1 MSSRLQDCLTG
12 KDPNYLYPFL
22 MYREPAED
30 LSEEDI
36 VKEIEAIAQSGCG
49 GFLIETRRHSDW
61 GGEGWWK
68 DLGFVL
74 EEARKRNLKVWLT
87 DDESVPSGKAN
98 WAVRKHPHLRRKAL
112 AQNTVDVI
120 GPQPGAALLTE
131 LFQQEGE
138 TLYAAIAYRVS
149 GTDADPVYSDPIDLT
164 GNVQNGL
171 LFWDVPE
178 GFWRVF
184 LIFRTQTRGVK
195 KFWDYVDFLNPASC
209 RLMIDAVYEPHYQKF
224 GEYFGTTL
232 AGFFTDEPVF
242 GNMADAKMNYCEKLG
257 EDTVLLPWREDL
269 LQIIAAEAGWSEEET
284 RLALPSFWRDIGGKT
299 PAIRRRY
306 MDIITRYYS
315 EHFVKPIGRW
325 CADHGVLYTG
335 HVLEDMNAHF
345 RFGWST
351 GHFFRSQEG
360 QHTAGIDLVLQQLK
374 VGGRDISHASASS
387 AKYSDPAFYLYFL
400 GRLGASCG
408 HLYPQMQGRVMCENA
423 GAGGWGE
430 GLSIRKYMLDAMM
443 VAGGNLVCPAVFD
456 PKWNNNHVPPF
467 VYDHGENPQYPFLK
481 PLMCYVNRLCHLL
494 SGGIHRANALVYY
507 PAEGDWAG
515 NITPPQQ
522 TVAPLAQAHIDFDI
536 APWDL
541 LKGDMLTLR
550 NGKLQIHQE
559 CFDALVVPF
568 CDYLPRE
575 ILNRFAEIA
584 RHVPVIFEDRRP
596 KVSETGLVL
605 EDENTL
611 SLPKEAIPGWFLE
624 KGFTDFRLEGCPDLM
639 HLHMSHQGTQTYFF
653 FNLSAAQPIDAEAEF
668 PYRGDY
674 VLYDAWDNTTV
685 SRSTEDGKLR
695 LRIPPKGTL
704 LLIFGAEVKNS
715 SCHIPAGELD
725 DLHWQPIPGNTELQL
740 SMCSSTGTQWSSPV
754 SISADRLR
762 NLVPEY
768 PRFSGS
774 LLYTVKLTSEQPAEY
789 IDLGILGETAAVT
802 VNGKPCGMLVSTPFR
817 FRVADAW
824 TAGENT
830 VEILI
835 ASNYAYAKRD
845 PMSGLLTLPPTG
857 LIGPIRLGFTNCSG

>member
-1 MSSRLQDCLTG
+1 MSNRLQDCLTG

-22 MYREPAED
+22 MYREPGED

-36 VKEIEAIAQSGCG
+36 VKEIEAIASSGCG

-61 GGEGWWK
+61 GGDGWWK

-74 EEARKRNLKVWLT
+74 QEGKKRDLKVWLT
-87 DDESVPSGKAN
+87 DDVSVPSGKAN
-98 WAVRKHPHLRRKAL
+98 WAVRRYPQLRRKAL
-112 AQNTVDVI
+112 AQNTVDII
-120 GPQPGAALLTE
+120 GPQVGAAVLAE
-131 LFQQEGE
+131 LFQREGE

-149 GTDADPVYSDPIDLT
+149 GTDAAPVYTDPIDLT
-164 GNVQNGL
+164 AHVQDGL
-171 LFWDVPE
+171 LLWDVPE

-184 LIFRTQTRGVK
+184 LIFRTQTRGVAE
-195 KFWDYVDFLNPASC
+195 FWDYVDLLNPASC
-209 RLMIDAVYEPHYQKF
+209 RLMIDEVYEPHYRHF

-232 AGFFTDEPVF
+232 EGFFTDEPVF
-242 GNMADAKMNYCEKLG
+242 GNMADHKMNYREKLG
-257 EDTVLLPWREDL
+257 ADSVLLPWREDIPA
-269 LQIIAAEAGWSEEET
+269 IIAAEEGWSEEET
-284 RLALPSFWRDIGGKT
+284 RLALPCFWRDMGGKT
-299 PAIRRRY
+299 PTIRRRY
-306 MDIITRYYS
+306 MDILTRNYS
-315 EHFVKPIGRW
+315 ENFVKPIGKW

-374 VGGRDISHASASS
+374 VGGRDISHATVSS

-408 HLYPQMQGRVMCENA
+408 HLYPHMQGRVMCENA

-443 VAGGNLVCPAVFD
+443 AAGGNLVCSAVFD
-456 PKWNNNHVPPF
+456 PKWNNNHIPPF
-467 VYDHGENPQYPFLK
+467 VYDHGEHPQYPFLK
-481 PLMCYVNRLCHLL
+481 PLMLYVNRLCHLL

-515 NITPPQQ
+515 DITPPQQ
-522 TVAPLAQAHIDFDI
+522 TVAPLAQAHVDFDI

-541 LKGDMLTLR
+541 LKGDTLTIR
-550 NGKLQIHQE
+550 DGKLQIHRE

-568 CDYLPRE
+568 CDYLPGE
-575 ILNRFAEIA
+575 ILNRFAQIA
-584 RHVPVIFEDRRP
+584 RQVPVIFGDKLPR
-596 KVSETGLVL
+596 VSETGQVFA
-605 EDENTL
+605 DENIL
-611 SLPKEAIPGWFLE
+611 CLPKETIPQWFLE
-624 KGFTDFRLEGCPDLM
+624 KGFVDFRLEGCPDLM
-639 HLHMSHQGTQTYFF
+639 HLHMRHEGTETYFF
-653 FNLSAAQPIDAEAEF
+653 FNLSAAQPIDATAQF

-674 VLYDAWDNTTV
+674 ILYDAWDNAAV
-685 SRSTEDGKLR
+685 SRSTEDGSLR

-704 LLIFGAEVKNS
+704 VLIFGGKAASGNLL
-715 SCHIPAGELD
+715 PAGELD
-725 DLHWQPIPGNTELQL
+725 DLRWQPIPGDTALEL
-740 SMCSSTGTQWSSPV
+740 SMRGSTEQQWTSPV
-754 SISADRLR
+754 AITADQLR

-774 LLYTVKLTSEQPAEY
+774 LLYTAKLTSEQPAAY
-789 IDLGILGETAAVT
+789 IDLGNLGETAAVT
-802 VNGKPCGMLVSTPFR
+802 VNGKPCGMQVASPYR
-817 FRVADAW
+817 FRVAEAW

-830 VEILI
+830 VQILI

-857 LIGPIRLGFTNCSG
+857 LIGPISLGFADGSD